1 MAAAGPWTLTGSGR
15 TYLAQGVFAIGTDSF
30 KMGLATSSSNLS
42 SSTTTY
48 AGVTGE
54 LTTANGYTSGG
65 QAVTLAA
72 AGSAGTCTVTQSAG
86 IVWTASGAGITARFS
101 FIYEVGG
108 NVLAYA
114 LLDSTPADVTATSG
128 NTLTVGGTSATV
140 LTVS

>member
-1 MAAAGPWTLTGSGR
+1 MAAGNWTLTGTGR
-15 TYLAQGVFAIGTDSF
+15 TYLAQGVFAIGTDTF
-30 KMGLATSSSNLS
+30 KMGLASSSSNLS

-48 AGVTGE
+48 AGVTNE
-54 LTTANGYTSGG
+54 LATANGYTSGG
-65 QAVTLAA
+65 ASVSLSAS
-72 AGSAGTCTVTQSAG
+72 GSSGTATVVQSAG
-86 IVWTASGAGITARFS
+86 VVWTASGGSITARFA

-140 LTVS
+140 LTIS